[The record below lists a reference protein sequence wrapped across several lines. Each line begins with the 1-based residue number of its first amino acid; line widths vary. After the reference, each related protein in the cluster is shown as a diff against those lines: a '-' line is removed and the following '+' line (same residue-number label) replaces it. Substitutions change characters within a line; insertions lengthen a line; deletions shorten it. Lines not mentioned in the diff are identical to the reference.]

1 MFIKHPIRLTDGQ
14 TCFKIVFRPTVL
26 RQLWIITSV
35 PFFAST
41 FCACEDDINDI
52 CRCNAMNCK
61 SLKENNILRHNWVS
75 FWGKGPS
82 FGRPSACLSF
92 TCWSYLYFESSCF
105 EQDLLQLSFLK
116 NKQQFT
122 GSFKYYHSLS
132 RFIILQCI
140 TMFDTCLFWW
150 LV

>member
-14 TCFKIVFRPTVL
+14 TCFKIVFRPVL

-41 FCACEDDINDI
+41 FCACDDDIYIINGI
-52 CRCNAMNCK
+52 CRSNAMNCK

-122 GSFKYYHSLS
+122 ENFKYHHSSYIAFYH
-132 RFIILQCI
+132 I
-140 TMFDTCLFWW
+140 TMFDKCLFW
-150 LV
+150 

>member
-1 MFIKHPIRLTDGQ
+1 MEKKFSCGEKLSPKVH
-14 TCFKIVFRPTVL
+14 
-26 RQLWIITSV
+26 LWRKNDKYEV
-35 PFFAST
+35 CA
-41 FCACEDDINDI
+41 CVRACEDDINGI

-122 GSFKYYHSLS
+122 ENFKYHHSSYIAFYH
-132 RFIILQCI
+132 I
-140 TMFDTCLFWW
+140 TMFDKCLF
-150 LV
+150 